1 MPLFWVRKLMEELN
15 QHSKAIK
22 GAKVLVLG
30 VAYKKDIEDLR
41 ESPALDILGL
51 LHQYGAVVSYHD
63 PYVAKF
69 SEAGHDYVSVPLNE
83 ATVRASDA
91 VLVVTDHATID
102 WAMVKRNAKL
112 VLDTRNIMA
121 KVP

>member
-1 MPLFWVRKLMEELN
+1 
-15 QHSKAIK
+15 
-22 GAKVLVLG
+22 
-30 VAYKKDIEDLR
+30 
-41 ESPALDILGL
+41 
-51 LHQYGAVVSYHD
+51 VVSYHD

-69 SEAGHDYVSVPLNE
+69 SEAGHDYVSVPLTDAN
-83 ATVRASDA
+83 VRASDA
-91 VLVVTDHATID
+91 VLVVTDHASID